1 MATIDMKD
9 NDHEVG
15 PNGLEP
21 KLSTIPGPKAKI
33 STANSLAVA
42 NALTGMSWRV
52 YPNRPHAKPSSS
64 AGQRVHETFIL

>member
-52 YPNRPHAKPSSS
+52 YPNRPHRKAIKFSRATCS
-64 AGQRVHETFIL
+64 

>member
-21 KLSTIPGPKAKI
+21 KLATIPYPRAKV
-33 STANSLAVA
+33 STANPLAVA
-42 NALTGMSWRV
+42 NALIGMSWRV
-52 YPNRPHAKPSSS
+52 YPNTPHRSPISSLATRS
-64 AGQRVHETFIL
+64 